1 MALIISI
8 KLLRDMERIKTYKSY
23 KKVIKGDGLKQQLF
37 LQKYVI
43 ENDINRLLLFHG
55 IGTGKTR
62 SSILIAEAL
71 MKQNRN
77 LKVNV
82 ILPARLKT
90 NYIDELMIYFDTIPK
105 LKALSK
111 EKKLDFLEERYE
123 IMSYEYIINLFKK
136 STDINATLKKFT
148 KNRILII
155 DEFHNLI
162 ANAIQEDTID
172 DIYKKNKLK
181 ITTKDPIRALIM
193 RYIARYAHDS
203 CKMFFLSATPVFD
216 NYRQF
221 IELVKL
227 LNKNEIKKDKD
238 LNHLVPYLKGKISY
252 YNSDD
257 RSDFPS
263 VSYDNLEIP
272 LSNDQFKKMLSLQ
285 KYEND
290 GDDTNDEESFMMKQ
304 RQIGIA
310 LSDDASAVIRNLDKY
325 APKLKMLF
333 KLIDRNEG
341 KHLIY
346 SNFVGHCLKIIQK
359 YLDKN
364 GWSNY
369 LSGQKNKYKSYV
381 LWDGTLKD
389 QDKIK
394 IKEILNSK
402 DNVDGNKIRV
412 ILGSPS
418 IKEGISFKHIQHLHQ
433 IDPVWNISAKNQ
445 IEGRCI
451 RFKSHEDISPT
462 DKKLKRKVIV
472 HNYICIAPDGKKRRS
487 SDHSNDN
494 EEELNIEKR
503 LMSIIKSSKKRVL
516 IYSKDMKVY
525 VPILKKIM
533 KKYKVIKYSKKVND
547 SSSNSSNSNK
557 TYVVLTKKE
566 MIDNMNINILFA
578 KADILKFKGERYN
591 FDDIIR
597 QRTSSKKKEKPE
609 GFMTCDEKIYYN
621 IIPKKEK
628 LIKRIEVI
636 LKKSAVDYYLYN
648 SLSRTPIV
656 SSEVKFSSNG
666 MTNIGTNRDNGK
678 KEGNRCPKKRRP
690 VNGLCASKYILAKNK
705 YGNDCCYKKKKI

>member
-1 MALIISI
+1 
-8 KLLRDMERIKTYKSY
+8 MERIKTYKKY
-23 KKVIKGDGLKQQLF
+23 RKVVKGDGLKQQLF
-37 LQKYVI
+37 LQRFVT

-71 MKQNRN
+71 MKQN
-77 LKVNV
+77 LKFKVNV

-105 LKALSK
+105 LKKLSK
-111 EKKLDFLEERYE
+111 ESKLEFIKERYE

-162 ANAIQEDTID
+162 ANEIQEDTID
-172 DIYKKNKLK
+172 DIYNKNMLK
-181 ITTKDPIRALIM
+181 IKTKDPIRALIM
-193 RYIARYAHDS
+193 RYIAKYAHNT

-221 IELVKL
+221 IELIKL
-227 LNKNEIKKDKD
+227 LNKDQIKNSKD
-238 LNHLVPYLKGKISY
+238 LNKLIPYLKGKISY

-257 RSDFPS
+257 RSNFPS
-263 VSYDNLEIP
+263 VLYDKLEIP

-285 KYEND
+285 NYENND
-290 GDDTNDEESFMMKQ
+290 GDNDDDEESFMIKQ

-310 LSDDASAVIRNLDKY
+310 LSDDADIVIKNLDKY
-325 APKLKMLF
+325 SPKLKMLF
-333 KLIDRNEG
+333 KLINKNEG

-346 SNFVGHCLKIIQK
+346 SNFVGHCLKIIQN
-359 YLDKN
+359 YLDNN

-389 QDKIK
+389 KDKIK

-402 DNVDGNKIRV
+402 NNIDGNKIRV

-451 RFKSHEDISPT
+451 RFKSHADISSN
-462 DKKLKRKVIV
+462 DKHLKRTVVV
-472 HNYICIAPDGKKRRS
+472 HNYICVAPDGKKKT
-487 SDHSNDN
+487 SDDN
-494 EEELNIEKR
+494 ENDITIERR
-503 LMSIIKSSKKRVL
+503 LMSIINSSKKRIL

-525 VPILKKIM
+525 IPILKKIM
-533 KKYKVIKYSKKVND
+533 KKHKIIKYSKKTDDND
-547 SSSNSSNSNK
+547 DVK
-557 TYVVLTKKE
+557 TYALITKKE
-566 MIDNMNINILFA
+566 MINDININILIGKSDNFN
-578 KADILKFKGERYN
+578 FKGEKYN
-591 FDDIIR
+591 FDDIVR
-597 QRTSSKKKEKPE
+597 ERTLEKINKPE

-628 LIKRIEVI
+628 LIKKIEVI
-636 LKKSAVDYYLYN
+636 LKKSAVDYYVYN
-648 SLSRTPIV
+648 SLSHTPII
-656 SSEVKFSSNG
+656 SSDIKFSFNEI
-666 MTNIGTNRDNGK
+666 TNIKNNKKGNK
-678 KEGNRCPKKRRP
+678 KEVNRCPKIRRP
-690 VNGLCASKYILAKNK
+690 IDGVCPSNYTLAKNK
-705 YGNDCCYKKKKI
+705 HNNDCCYKNKKKDIRISYL

>member
-1 MALIISI
+1 
-8 KLLRDMERIKTYKSY
+8 MERIKTYKSY
-23 KKVIKGDGLKQQLF
+23 KKIVRGDGLKQQLF
-37 LQKYVI
+37 LKKYVVD
-43 ENDINRLLLFHG
+43 NDINRLLLFHG

-71 MKQNRN
+71 IKQNPKF
-77 LKVNV
+77 KVNV

-105 LKALSK
+105 LKDLSK
-111 EKKLDFLEERYE
+111 EKKMDYLEDRYE
-123 IMSYEYIINLFKK
+123 IMSYEFIINLFKK
-136 STDINATLKKFT
+136 STDINETLKKFT

-162 ANAIQEDTID
+162 ANSIQEDAID
-172 DIYKKNKLK
+172 DIHNKNKLN
-181 ITTKDPIRALIM
+181 IINKDPIRALLM
-193 RYIARYAHDS
+193 RYIARYAHPS

-227 LNKNEIKKDKD
+227 LNKDEIKKDKN
-238 LNHLVPYLKGKISY
+238 LNHLIPYLKGKISY

-272 LSNDQFKKMLSLQ
+272 LSNEQFKKMLSLQ
-285 KYEND
+285 KYENPGAD
-290 GDDTNDEESFMMKQ
+290 SNDEESFMMKQ
-304 RQIGIA
+304 RQIGIS
-310 LSDDASAVIRNLDKY
+310 LSDNASKVINNLDKY
-325 APKLKMLF
+325 SPKLKMLF
-333 KLIDRNEG
+333 KLIERNEG

-364 GWSNY
+364 GWVNY
-369 LSGQKNKYKSYV
+369 LSGKKNKYKSYV
-381 LWDGTLKD
+381 LWDGSLKD
-389 QDKIK
+389 DDKIK

-402 DNVDGNKIRV
+402 DNIDGNKIRV

-451 RFKSHEDISPT
+451 RFKSHEDISPI
-462 DKKLKRKVIV
+462 DKKLKREVVV
-472 HNYICIAPDGKKRRS
+472 HNYICIAPKGEKRRS
-487 SDHSNDN
+487 GSNSSSKQ
-494 EEELNIEKR
+494 EENKNIEKR
-503 LMSIIKSSKKRVL
+503 LISIINSTKKRVL
-516 IYSKDMKVY
+516 IYSKDMKMY
-525 VPILKKIM
+525 IPILQKIM
-533 KKYKVIKYSKKVND
+533 KKYNFIKYSSKKHDYN
-547 SSSNSSNSNK
+547 NSSDNDNDNK
-557 TYVVLTKKE
+557 IYAFLTRKK
-566 MIDNMNINILFA
+566 MIDNMKINILLA
-578 KADILKFKGERYN
+578 KADIDKFEGKRYN
-591 FDDIIR
+591 FDDIIKR
-597 QRTSSKKKEKPE
+597 SSSASSSAKREKPE

-628 LIKRIEVI
+628 LIKKIEVI

-648 SLSRTPIV
+648 SSLSRTPSI
-656 SSEVKFSSNG
+656 SNEIKFSSNDL
-666 MTNIGTNRDNGK
+666 TNVKDYKDGIK
-678 KEGNRCPKKRRP
+678 KNGNRCPKKRRP
-690 VNGLCASKYILAKNK
+690 INGFCPSKYKLAKNK
-705 YGNDCCYKKKKI
+705 HGNDCCYKKKKI

>member
-1 MALIISI
+1 
-8 KLLRDMERIKTYKSY
+8 MERIKTFKSY

-37 LQKYVI
+37 LQKYVTD
-43 ENDINRLLLFHG
+43 NDINRLLLFHG

-71 MKQNRN
+71 MQKDRN

-111 EKKLDFLEERYE
+111 ERKLDFLEERYE
-123 IMSYEYIINLFKK
+123 IMSYEFIINLFKK
-136 STDINATLKKFT
+136 SSDINATLKKFT

-162 ANAIQEDTID
+162 ANSIQEETVD

-181 ITTKDPIRALIM
+181 ITNKDPIRALIM

-227 LNKNEIKKDKD
+227 LNKDEIKKDKD
-238 LNHLVPYLKGKISY
+238 LNHLIPYLKGKVSY
-252 YNSDD
+252 YNSND

-285 KYEND
+285 KYEKSD
-290 GDDTNDEESFMMKQ
+290 RGDDTNDEESFMMKQ

-310 LSDDASAVIRNLDKY
+310 LSDNADAVIRNLDKY

-333 KLIDRNEG
+333 KLIDRNDG

-346 SNFVGHCLKIIQK
+346 SNFVGHCLKIIQR

-364 GWSNY
+364 GWVNY
-369 LSGQKNKYKSYV
+369 LSGQKKKYKSYV

-402 DNVDGNKIRV
+402 DNIDGNKIKV

-451 RFKSHEDISPT
+451 RFKSHEDISPSNET
-462 DKKLKRKVIV
+462 LKRKVIV
-472 HNYICIAPDGKKRRS
+472 HNYICVAPTS
-487 SDHSNDN
+487 SSYEDDD
-494 EEELNIEKR
+494 ENIERK
-503 LMSIIKSSKKRVL
+503 LMSIILSSKKRIL
-516 IYSKDMKVY
+516 LYSRDMKMY
-525 VPILKKIM
+525 MPILKKIM
-533 KKYKVIKYSKKVND
+533 KKYKLIKYSKKMDDHND
-547 SSSNSSNSNK
+547 
-557 TYVVLTKKE
+557 
-566 MIDNMNINILFA
+566 D
-578 KADILKFKGERYN
+578 
-591 FDDIIR
+591 
-597 QRTSSKKKEKPE
+597 
-609 GFMTCDEKIYYN
+609 
-621 IIPKKEK
+621 
-628 LIKRIEVI
+628 
-636 LKKSAVDYYLYN
+636 
-648 SLSRTPIV
+648 
-656 SSEVKFSSNG
+656 
-666 MTNIGTNRDNGK
+666 
-678 KEGNRCPKKRRP
+678 
-690 VNGLCASKYILAKNK
+690 
-705 YGNDCCYKKKKI
+705 KKIFLFYFSTLMK

>member
-1 MALIISI
+1 
-8 KLLRDMERIKTYKSY
+8 MERIKTYKSY
-23 KKVIKGDGLKQQLF
+23 KNVVRGDGLKQQLF
-37 LQKYVI
+37 LQKYVT

-71 MKQNRN
+71 MKQNSKF
-77 LKVNV
+77 KVNV

-111 EKKLDFLEERYE
+111 EQKLDFIEERYE

-136 STDINATLKKFT
+136 SKDINETLKRFT

-155 DEFHNLI
+155 DEFHNLV
-162 ANAIQEDTID
+162 ANSIQEETVD

-181 ITTKDPIRALIM
+181 ITNKDPIRALIM
-193 RYIARYAHDS
+193 RYIARYAHNS

-227 LNKNEIKKDKD
+227 LNKDIIKQDKN
-238 LNHLVPYLKGKISY
+238 LNHLIPYLKGKISY

-257 RSDFPS
+257 RSDFPE

-272 LSNDQFKKMLSLQ
+272 LSDEQFKKMLGLQ
-285 KYEND
+285 KYEKS
-290 GDDTNDEESFMMKQ
+290 GDEEESFMMKQ
-304 RQIGIA
+304 RQIGIS
-310 LSDDASAVIRNLDKY
+310 LSEDANKVINNLDKY
-325 APKLKMLF
+325 SPKLKMLF
-333 KLIDRNEG
+333 KLIERNEG

-346 SNFVGHCLKIIQK
+346 SNFVGHCLKIIHK

-369 LSGQKNKYKSYV
+369 LSGKKNKYKSYV

-389 QDKIK
+389 DDKIK

-402 DNVDGNKIRV
+402 DNIDGNKIRV

-451 RFKSHEDISPT
+451 RFKSHDDISLS
-462 DKKLKRKVIV
+462 DKTLKRKVIV
-472 HNYICIAPDGKKRRS
+472 HNYICVAPKDEKRRNI
-487 SDHSNDN
+487 SNDDDDN
-494 EEELNIEKR
+494 DDNDDDDKKFEKKM
-503 LMSIIKSSKKRVL
+503 MSIINSSQKRVL
-516 IYSKDMKVY
+516 IYSRDMKMY
-525 VPILKKIM
+525 KPILKKIM
-533 KKYKVIKYSKKVND
+533 KKYNIIKYSKKRDDD
-547 SSSNSSNSNK
+547 SDYHK
-557 TYVVLTKKE
+557 KVYVFLTKPK
-566 MIDNMNINILFA
+566 MINNMNIKIIFA
-578 KADILKFKGERYN
+578 KADVKDFRGERIN
-591 FDDIIR
+591 FDYILR
-597 QRTSSKKKEKPE
+597 KVSSAKREKPE

-628 LIKRIEVI
+628 LIKKIEVI

-648 SLSRTPIV
+648 SLSKASSKS
-656 SSEVKFSSNG
+656 SSEVKFSSKG
-666 MTNIGTNRDNGK
+666 MTYIGDYKDGTK
-678 KEGNRCPKKRRP
+678 KDGNQCPKKRRP
-690 VNGLCASKYILAKNK
+690 VNNICPSKYILAKNK

>member
-1 MALIISI
+1 
-8 KLLRDMERIKTYKSY
+8 MERIKTYKSY

-37 LQKYVI
+37 LQKYVTD
-43 ENDINRLLLFHG
+43 NDINRLLLFHG

-71 MKQNRN
+71 MQKDRN

-111 EKKLDFLEERYE
+111 ERKLDFLEERYE
-123 IMSYEYIINLFKK
+123 IMSYEFIINLFKK
-136 STDINATLKKFT
+136 SSDINATLKKFT

-162 ANAIQEDTID
+162 ANSIQEETVD

-181 ITTKDPIRALIM
+181 ITNKDPIRALIM

-227 LNKNEIKKDKD
+227 LNRDEIKKDKD
-238 LNHLVPYLKGKISY
+238 LNHLIPYLKGKVSY
-252 YNSDD
+252 YNSND

-285 KYEND
+285 KYEKSD
-290 GDDTNDEESFMMKQ
+290 RGDDTNDEESFMMKQ

-310 LSDDASAVIRNLDKY
+310 LSDNADAVIRNLDKY

-333 KLIDRNEG
+333 KLIDRNDG

-346 SNFVGHCLKIIQK
+346 SNFVGHCLKIIQR

-369 LSGQKNKYKSYV
+369 LSGKKNKYKSYV

-389 QDKIK
+389 EDKIK
-394 IKEILNSK
+394 IKEKLNSK
-402 DNVDGNKIRV
+402 DNIDGNQIRV

-451 RFKSHEDISPT
+451 RFKSHDDISPT
-462 DKKLKRKVIV
+462 DPKLKKKVIV

-487 SDHSNDN
+487 RDSNSSSGDDN
-494 EEELNIEKR
+494 NIEKQ
-503 LMSIIKSSKKRVL
+503 LMSIINSSRKRVL
-516 IYSKDMKVY
+516 IYSRDMKVY
-525 VPILKKIM
+525 IPILKKIM
-533 KKYKVIKYSKKVND
+533 KKYKLIKYSKKIDN
-547 SSSNSSNSNK
+547 SSNSSSSK
-557 TYVVLTKKE
+557 KKVYVVLTKKE

-578 KADILKFKGERYN
+578 KADILKFKGDRYN

-597 QRTSSKKKEKPE
+597 QRTSSKKEKPE

-648 SLSRTPIV
+648 SLSRTPLA

-666 MTNIGTNRDNGK
+666 LTNIGNYKDVTK
-678 KEGNRCPKKRRP
+678 KDGNKCPKKRRP
-690 VNGLCASKYILAKNK
+690 IDGYCPSKYILTKNK

>member
-1 MALIISI
+1 
-8 KLLRDMERIKTYKSY
+8 MERIKTYKSY
-23 KKVIKGDGLKQQLF
+23 KKVVRGDGLKQQLF
-37 LQKYVI
+37 LQKYVTD
-43 ENDINRLLLFHG
+43 NDINRLLLFHG

-71 MKQNRN
+71 MKQNSQF
-77 LKVNV
+77 KVNV

-111 EKKLDFLEERYE
+111 EKKLDFLEDRYE

-136 STDINATLKKFT
+136 STNINETLKKFT

-162 ANAIQEDTID
+162 SNSIQEETVDY
-172 DIYKKNKLK
+172 IYKKNKLK
-181 ITTKDPIRALIM
+181 ITNKDPIRALIM
-193 RYIARYAHDS
+193 RYLARYAHNS

-227 LNKNEIKKDKD
+227 LNKDVIKQDKN
-238 LNHLVPYLKGKISY
+238 LNHLIPYLKGKISY
-252 YNSDD
+252 YNSND
-257 RSDFPS
+257 RSDFPK
-263 VSYDNLEIP
+263 VSYDNLEIS
-272 LSNDQFKKMLSLQ
+272 LSDEQFKKILGLQ
-285 KYEND
+285 KYEKS
-290 GDDTNDEESFMMKQ
+290 GDEEESFMLKQ
-304 RQIGIA
+304 RQIGIS
-310 LSDDASAVIRNLDKY
+310 LSDDANKVINNLDKY
-325 APKLKMLF
+325 SPKLKILF
-333 KLIDRNEG
+333 KLIERNEG

-346 SNFVGHCLKIIQK
+346 SNFVGYCLKIIQK

-369 LSGQKNKYKSYV
+369 LSGKKNKYKSYV

-389 QDKIK
+389 DDKIK

-451 RFKSHEDISPT
+451 RFKSHDDISPS
-462 DKKLKRKVIV
+462 DKKLKREVIV
-472 HNYICIAPDGKKRRS
+472 HNYICVAPKDDKRRKLS
-487 SDHSNDN
+487 FGSDDDDDKKF
-494 EEELNIEKR
+494 EKKI
-503 LMSIIKSSKKRVL
+503 MSIINSSKKRVL
-516 IYSKDMKVY
+516 IYSRDMKMY
-525 VPILKKIM
+525 IPILKKIM
-533 KKYKVIKYSKKVND
+533 KKYNLIKYSKKIDKD
-547 SSSNSSNSNK
+547 SYSSDDHK
-557 TYVVLTKKE
+557 KIYVFLTKKE
-566 MIDNMNINILFA
+566 MINNMNIKIIFA
-578 KADILKFKGERYN
+578 KADINDFRGEIID
-591 FDDIIR
+591 FDNILR
-597 QRTSSKKKEKPE
+597 KVSSAKREKPE

-628 LIKRIEVI
+628 LIKKIEVI

-648 SLSRTPIV
+648 SLSQDNSKS

-666 MTNIGTNRDNGK
+666 MTYIGDYINGTK

-690 VNGLCASKYILAKNK
+690 INDICPSKYILAKNK

>member
-1 MALIISI
+1 
-8 KLLRDMERIKTYKSY
+8 MERIKTYKSY
-23 KKVIKGDGLKQQLF
+23 KKVVKGDGLKQQLF
-37 LQKYVI
+37 LQKFVTD
-43 ENDINRLLLFHG
+43 NDINRLLLFHG

-71 MKQNRN
+71 MKQNPQ

-111 EKKLDFLEERYE
+111 ERKLDFLEERYE
-123 IMSYEYIINLFKK
+123 IMSYEFIINLFKK
-136 STDINATLKKFT
+136 STDINETLKKFT

-162 ANAIQEDTID
+162 ANSIQEETID

-227 LNKNEIKKDKD
+227 LNKDEIKKDKD
-238 LNHLVPYLKGKISY
+238 LNHLIPFLKGKISY

-257 RSDFPS
+257 RSAFPS

-285 KYEND
+285 KYEKS
-290 GDDTNDEESFMMKQ
+290 GDDSNDEESFMMKQ

-310 LSDDASAVIRNLDKY
+310 FSDDANEVIRNLDKY

-333 KLIDRNEG
+333 KLIERNEG

-346 SNFVGHCLKIIQK
+346 SNFVGHCLKIIQR

-369 LSGQKNKYKSYV
+369 LSSGKKNRYKSYV

-451 RFKSHEDISPT
+451 RFKSHEDISPS

-472 HNYICIAPDGKKRRS
+472 HNYICVAPDGKKRRS
-487 SDHSNDN
+487 RDSSSSSNEDTQ
-494 EEELNIEKR
+494 NIESR
-503 LMSIIKSSKKRVL
+503 LMSIINSSAKRVL
-516 IYSKDMKVY
+516 IYSRDMKMY
-525 VPILKKIM
+525 IKLLKKIM
-533 KKYKVIKYSKKVND
+533 KKYKLIKYSKKGHKHDDDND
-547 SSSNSSNSNK
+547 DK
-557 TYVVLTKKE
+557 KIYGFLTKIE
-566 MIDNMNINILFA
+566 MIKNMKINILFA
-578 KADILKFKGERYN
+578 KADIGTFKGNRFN
-591 FDDIIR
+591 FDDIIKKGS
-597 QRTSSKKKEKPE
+597 SSKKRDKPE

-648 SLSRTPIV
+648 SLSRTSK
-656 SSEVKFSSNG
+656 SSSDIKFSSNG
-666 MTNIGTNRDNGK
+666 MTNIGDYKDGTRKD
-678 KEGNRCPKKRRP
+678 GNRCPKKRRP
-690 VNGLCASKYILAKNK
+690 INGLCPSKYILAKNK